1 MPLFLLH
8 RPGGRST
15 LLVRSSSKK
24 RYSQEYQRYAEVDRQ
39 TSVASADAPPG
50 RSHPLQNEWED
61 RSDVELR
68 LHPDDAVLDS
78 PALRNRLASV
88 VLVLSI
94 VQAGVRRPCD
104 PSFCHP
110 SDLRRR
116 RLWTKY
122 RTSRTYSLCGSS
134 LSSALA
140 AAARWMGVICE
151 ETRPN
156 TAAST
161 AASSVKPSPG
171 IMSGMRSKG
180 RIK

>member
-24 RYSQEYQRYAEVDRQ
+24 RSSQEYQRYAEVDRQ

-94 VQAGVRRPCD
+94 VQAGVRRPSATCAVEGFG
-104 PSFCHP
+104 PSIG
-110 SDLRRR
+110 LRG
-116 RLWTKY
+116 LTLY
-122 RTSRTYSLCGSS
+122 AVALCR
-134 LSSALA
+134 ALLPLL
-140 AAARWMGVICE
+140 RDGWE
-151 ETRPN
+151 
-156 TAAST
+156 
-161 AASSVKPSPG
+161 
-171 IMSGMRSKG
+171 
-180 RIK
+180 